1 MTNEEIFNSM
11 NNSELIRR
19 QETAGGLANFAFSGS
34 YTVYVTLLFS
44 LFSYF
49 GL

>member
-1 MTNEEIFNSM
+1 MTNEEIFNS
-11 NNSELIRR
+11 ELIGR

-49 GL
+49 RL